1 MSRIGDLRANEE
13 NNLNLVKILELF
25 SGGETKYVE
34 MLLKLYKTIGD
45 TTEIKVNTI
54 SARTGIDVEKIKVL
68 SENEIDYLF
77 SMCENTIFLNS
88 IKYFN
93 KFREYNEQNLIEEKN
108 LHTYKTFDQVIDS
121 VKIAYEKVTQ
131 KELEKSIEKVHD
143 DKEWL
148 ILIPLTYEASVK
160 YGYNTKWC
168 TSSESTAEQYKS
180 YTKDGVLIY
189 IIQKNKSKT
198 AAYKRIDRGEISFW
212 DQKDNRIDSLQCNF
226 PTYIMEIV
234 SEKLRKSTKPTH
246 DPKDFVKSSDSILG
260 NYSKGISGVSNITGM
275 SGTSGYANSYGLSGN
290 TFNGNGLTDHTEYTM
305 SIDPIRDN
313 VYKDDFA
320 PPIIAKKSFS
330 EHFNEDNAVLA
341 ALGFGSLNE
350 SDRILPSNRYTHP
363 EPNPNFND
371 LVQNQGYLDRVKSLM
386 RKLR

>member
-1 MSRIGDLRANEE
+1 
-13 NNLNLVKILELF
+13 
-25 SGGETKYVE
+25 
-34 MLLKLYKTIGD
+34 
-45 TTEIKVNTI
+45 
-54 SARTGIDVEKIKVL
+54 
-68 SENEIDYLF
+68 
-77 SMCENTIFLNS
+77 MCDNTIFLNS

-108 LHTYKTFDQVIDS
+108 LHTYKTFDQVVDS
-121 VKIAYEKVTQ
+121 VKIAHEKVTQ
-131 KELEKSIEKVHD
+131 KELEKSIEKIHE

-168 TSSESTAEQYKS
+168 TASESTGEQYKS

-212 DQKDNRIDSLQCNF
+212 DQKDTRIDSLQCNF
-226 PTYIMEIV
+226 PQYIMEIV

-260 NYSKGISGVSNITGM
+260 NYNKGISGPTGGM
-275 SGTSGYANSYGLSGN
+275 GISGTSGYGLNYSGV
-290 TFNGNGLTDHTEYTM
+290 TSGHTAYTM
-305 SIDPIRDN
+305 SIDPVRDDIAMFDEGLKIRQKNLSDMLLN
-313 VYKDDFA
+313 SPKQDFKEENAIATALGLGALNETDYKLHRN
-320 PPIIAKKSFS
+320 PPIPA
-330 EHFNEDNAVLA
+330 
-341 ALGFGSLNE
+341 
-350 SDRILPSNRYTHP
+350 
-363 EPNPNFND
+363 PNPNFSD
-371 LVQNQGYLDRVKSLM
+371 LVQNQGYLDRVKGLM